1 MREQRRE
8 RLRGG
13 TNFPSTCPKSTT
25 VASATTLTDADKN
38 VPGFLK
44 HLIQHSMFHPL
55 YFTAVQRRILQAVY
69 QCFNRIIC
77 VKVFMRMVLRQ
88 SESFPL
94 IFIRLMDISGS
105 HTNVGTL
112 LDNVTLKY
120 HKLIQQLPRW
130 SWKYSCGTGS
140 TLGQKP
146 NKKYFHPY
154 KNQIH
159 LKAKQS

>member
-1 MREQRRE
+1 VREQRRE

-25 VASATTLTDADKN
+25 AASATTLTDANKN

-77 VKVFMRMVLRQ
+77 VKVFMR
-88 SESFPL
+88 
-94 IFIRLMDISGS
+94 I
-105 HTNVGTL
+105 TNVGTL
-112 LDNVTLKY
+112 LDNVTRKY

-159 LKAKQS
+159 LKAKHS